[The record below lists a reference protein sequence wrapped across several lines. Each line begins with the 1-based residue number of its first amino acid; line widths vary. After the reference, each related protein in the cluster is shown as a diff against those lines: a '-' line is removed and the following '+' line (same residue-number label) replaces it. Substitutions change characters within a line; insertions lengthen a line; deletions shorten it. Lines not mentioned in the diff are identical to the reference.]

1 MSHAYTQQQLIAM
14 ATTPHLPRLDIQGT
28 RWVWLHEAQV
38 WFQLE
43 GAAEGSCMDA
53 AEMDAHLLDS
63 EPGPTDEGED
73 ADRDAD
79 EAR

>member
-1 MSHAYTQQQLIAM
+1 
-14 ATTPHLPRLDIQGT
+14 
-28 RWVWLHEAQV
+28 
-38 WFQLE
+38 
-43 GAAEGSCMDA
+43 MDA